1 MKISG
6 TKYYVLALTIW
17 SFFSIDVLAQNN
29 SNENRIYGQGYWDG
43 YDSGYDDGYDYG
55 YNNKPTIERPE
66 QSFFDVAPICFGMG
80 VGIASMIAYNYFRS
94 WQDDEEE
101 KNLERDDTKTDDQP
115 NRSTPLSFEKRV
127 EILENAFRPIE
138 KLNLNIPLI
147 ACLTAGYSR
156 SKIEKFLKIAKRS
169 VIDYNINFAIEKDTD
184 APIYS
189 MSLITMDYVNLAI
202 DEMDSGSPKFDSLD
216 TKRIVKTA
224 IHEAGHAIAI
234 IHTEELILHSVS
246 IINRA
251 QSIGR
256 CIFLY
261 TNEQKSWTLEDYKNN
276 IIISLCGGL
285 AEQVFGFDKSWY
297 EGRYPVGAEQAFDE
311 CCLLAQNK
319 NISKGL
325 ADLLAI
331 PGAIGDMMHAR
342 KTALY
347 IAKRYIEMQA
357 SEQDKDDKHG
367 QIQNHQCKILEECYQ
382 RALKLIQSHKPTI
395 EKISQLLMKQ
405 DIISGNAVY
414 ALCNVDRPLYGFE
427 K

>member
-1 MKISG
+1 MKVSSP
-6 TKYYVLALTIW
+6 KYYAWALIIV
-17 SFFSIDVLAQNN
+17 SFFSIDIHAQNGTN
-29 SNENRIYGQGYWDG
+29 DYGRGYRRGYWDRHF
-43 YDSGYDDGYDYG
+43 DRP
-55 YNNKPTIERPE
+55 YNNPPTVQEPE
-66 QSFFDVAPICFGMG
+66 PTFFDVAPICFGMG
-80 VGIASMIAYNYFRS
+80 IGIASMLAYNYFS
-94 WQDDEEE
+94 SLQQDNAEQDSE
-101 KNLERDDTKTDDQP
+101 NTDTNSTNQP
-115 NRSTPLSFEKRV
+115 NKSTPLSFEKRV
-127 EILENAFRPIE
+127 EILENSFRPIE

-156 SKIEKFLKIAKRS
+156 SKIEKFLKITKRS
-169 VIDYNINFAIEKDTD
+169 VTDYNINFAVEKDTD
-184 APIYS
+184 ASIYS
-189 MSLITMDYVNLAI
+189 MNLITMDHVNLAI
-202 DEMDSGSPKFDSLD
+202 DEMDSGSPNFDSLD

-256 CIFLY
+256 CIFLC

-276 IIISLCGGL
+276 IVISLCGGL
-285 AEQVFGFDKSWY
+285 AEQVFGFDRSWY
-297 EGRYPVGAEQAFDE
+297 EGRYPAGAEQAFDE

-347 IAKRYIEMQA
+347 IAKRYIALQS

-367 QIQNHQCKILEECYQ
+367 QIQDHQCKILEECYQ
-382 RALKLIQSHKPTI
+382 KALKLIQTHKSTI

-405 DIISGNAVY
+405 DIISGNTVY
-414 ALCNVDRPLYGFE
+414 ALCKINRPLYDFE
-427 K
+427 R